1 MLALSYVAAK
11 STNDAI
17 GIDQSDE
24 NAGGAQLLAET
35 VTDQP
40 HTTNEQGLLQGL
52 LQGFTPVMVY
62 RAIKR
67 LVTWVHA
74 L

>member
-1 MLALSYVAAK
+1 MATLTWGPSRR
-11 STNDAI
+11 
-17 GIDQSDE
+17 GP
-24 NAGGAQLLAET
+24 
-35 VTDQP
+35 VT
-40 HTTNEQGLLQGL
+40 EQGLLQGL